1 LPYDPKE
8 LPKNATEVFI
18 ANYTAGEGWLALAS
32 APGTV
37 AELGKAQGL
46 ASHFSPVAVLARL
59 AEPKPANF
67 EVSNLAVSPSQAQPN
82 QEVTVSINVTNTGE
96 KSGDYSLQLKVDG
109 VVTSTKQ
116 VTAAAGTS
124 QTVNFTTTGDTA
136 GKHQVE
142 LAGLSGEFEI
152 VSTSKTAN
160 INWWFIGG
168 VTAII
173 LLIIVVLIAL
183 RR

>member
-1 LPYDPKE
+1 
-8 LPKNATEVFI
+8 
-18 ANYTAGEGWLALAS
+18 
-32 APGTV
+32 
-37 AELGKAQGL
+37 
-46 ASHFSPVAVLARL
+46 L

-82 QEVTVSINVTNTGE
+82 QEVTVSIKVTNTGE

-124 QTVNFTTTGDTA
+124 QTVNFTTAGYAA

-142 LAGLSGEFEI
+142 VAGLSGEFEI
-152 VSTSKTAN
+152 LKVSQPAN
-160 INWWFIGG
+160 TNWWFIVG

-173 LLIIVVLIAL
+173 LLVVVLLIAL